1 MLSIGQFSKACMV
14 TVKTLRHYDK
24 IGLLS
29 PEYVNEENGY
39 RFYNEEQIP
48 VMLSITK
55 LKMYGF
61 SLADIKEILDCDSE
75 TAIKYLRKQL
85 NKLHNEIEHKKEIE
99 LELMQHI
106 VSLERTKN
114 IMAYQNNYE
123 IKLEKTEDMKVISNR
138 QVMSVEDFGKY
149 YGYLYK
155 RCADKSENIIL
166 NGKAMAFYHDTE
178 FDPEASDIEL
188 ALGVAEDS
196 KFDKII
202 EGSECAV
209 TTHYGP
215 YSKLPEAYGAV
226 TKWIKDNNY
235 KIVNAPYEIY
245 IKSQFDRIPV
255 DEWETKIIFPVEKA

>member
-1 MLSIGQFSKACMV
+1 MLSIGQFSKTCLV

-39 RFYNEEQIP
+39 RFYTEEQIP
-48 VMLSITK
+48 VMILINK
-55 LKMYGF
+55 FKAYGF
-61 SLADIKEILDCDSE
+61 SLADIKEILICDSE
-75 TAIKYLRKQL
+75 TAVKYLRKQL
-85 NKLHNEIEHKKEIE
+85 NSLHNEIEHKKEIE

-106 VSLERTKN
+106 VSLERTRDV
-114 IMAYQNNYE
+114 MAYQNDYE
-123 IKLEKTEDMKVISNR
+123 VRIESIGDMKVISNR
-138 QVMSVEDFGKY
+138 QVMSVDDFGKY

-178 FDPEASDIEL
+178 FNPETSDIEL
-188 ALGVAEDS
+188 ALGVAENS

-202 EGSECAV
+202 KGSECAV
-209 TTHYGP
+209 TIHYGP

-235 KIVNAPYEIY
+235 KIANAPYEIY

-255 DEWETKIIFPVEKA
+255 DEWETKIVFPVEKA

>member
-1 MLSIGQFSKACMV
+1 MLSIGQFSKTCMV

-39 RFYNEEQIP
+39 RFYTEEQIP
-48 VMLSITK
+48 VMLLIARFKT
-55 LKMYGF
+55 YGF
-61 SLADIKEILDCDSE
+61 PLADIKEILECDSK
-75 TAIKYLRKQL
+75 TVINRLRKQL
-85 NKLHNEIEHKKEIE
+85 DALHDDIERRKGIE

-106 VSLERTKN
+106 VSLERTRN

-123 IKLEKTEDMKVISNR
+123 VKIERTEDMKVISNR

-155 RCADKSENIIL
+155 RCADKNENIVL

-178 FDPEASDIEL
+178 FDPESSDIEL
-188 ALGVAEDS
+188 ALGVAENS

-202 EGSECAV
+202 EGRECAV
-209 TTHYGP
+209 TTHYGA

-255 DEWETKIIFPVEKA
+255 DQWETKIIFPVEKA